1 MNGEFKRG
9 EFKRGE
15 IWWFSSGYRI
25 GSEMRE
31 GRPAVIISDDAGNES
46 SPVVNCAMLTTRPK
60 EQSIYPKTENSGRP
74 SWIVTNQIYTYDKQR
89 ALEYIGKLSESE
101 QTELDRCLCQV
112 LGLQPMAE
120 AVEAED
126 DDEFVPEY
134 DDRVEELEERVT
146 ELTHAGKVWEKLY
159 AKALDEIAELKYGRD
174 KDARAPVVK
183 ANRKDNILENI
194 TEKVAKKVEEK
205 IDVNTCSVEALVD
218 IGCSKTVA
226 EDIVLMR
233 PYKSLDELMVLDS
246 MSGEMWASIYDMLC
260 CISVEPKKEK
270 VNVNTASAKEISDKS
285 GLSLNVAYG
294 VTGYRKTNGSYKS
307 LEDLLKAPRFTK
319 HHLEKHRD
327 MLEV

>member
-9 EFKRGE
+9 E
-15 IWWFSSGYRI
+15 IYWVSSGYTV
-25 GSEMRE
+25 GSEQC
-31 GRPAVIISDDAGNES
+31 GVHPVVIISSDVGNET
-46 SPVVNCAMLTTRPK
+46 SPVLVCAKMTTKPK
-60 EQSIYPKTENSGRP
+60 TMSIYPKTEGSGRE
-74 SWIVTNQIYTYDKQR
+74 SYILTNQIYTYDKKR
-89 ALEYIGKLSESE
+89 LGMCLGSLSESE
-101 QTELDRCLCQV
+101 QSDLDRCLGV
-112 LGLQPMAE
+112 ALGLSE
-120 AVEAED
+120 ETSDLDHFDENDEIDEGYDEIED
-126 DDEFVPEY
+126 L
-134 DDRVEELEERVT
+134 RERVI
-146 ELTHAGKVWEKLY
+146 ELTHSGKVWEKLY

-174 KDARAPVVK
+174 KDARAPVIK
-183 ANRKDNILENI
+183 ANRKDNILENT

-205 IDVNTCSVEALVD
+205 IDVNTCSVKDLLD

-233 PYKSLDELMVLDS
+233 PYKSLEELMVLDS

-319 HHLEKHRD
+319 HHLEKYRD
-327 MLEV
+327 MLGV